1 MLSKVSQWKNIDLV
15 SLFLWL
21 FFVFIDDNSDA
32 AAVFAAPDDA
42 VNGDTGASKKFQLNM
57 AFYH

>member
-1 MLSKVSQWKNIDLV
+1 M
-15 SLFLWL
+15 
-21 FFVFIDDNSDA
+21 FIDDNSDA